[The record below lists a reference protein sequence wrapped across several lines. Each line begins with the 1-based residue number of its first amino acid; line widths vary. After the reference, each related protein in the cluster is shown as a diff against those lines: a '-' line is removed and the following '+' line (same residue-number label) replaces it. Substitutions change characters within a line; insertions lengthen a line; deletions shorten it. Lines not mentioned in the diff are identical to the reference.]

1 MYISQSNSTFLAT
14 RTISKPFENGSKLF
28 GFREEKKW
36 EAPNI
41 LGSFLFSALLE
52 MAVTL
57 QRPTFSILM
66 AMNPN
71 PPMPP
76 TARRSVGLK

>member
-14 RTISKPFENGSKLF
+14 RAISKPFENGSKLF

-41 LGSFLFSALLE
+41 LGSFSFFGI
-52 MAVTL
+52 T
-57 QRPTFSILM
+57 
-66 AMNPN
+66 
-71 PPMPP
+71 
-76 TARRSVGLK
+76 

>member
-1 MYISQSNSTFLAT
+1 MISLDLNSARYTKGRRVLMYISQSNSTFLAT

-41 LGSFLFSALLE
+41 LGSFSFFGI
-52 MAVTL
+52 T
-57 QRPTFSILM
+57 
-66 AMNPN
+66 
-71 PPMPP
+71 
-76 TARRSVGLK
+76 